1 MRSATSVT
9 PQGRVR
15 DEMDAMRSSLGGRA
29 SVLLHAAR
37 AGMSVRR
44 SSNHRAAARDRRRSR
59 APAHFFA
66 RLLKT
71 NLINFRYHLH
81 PIGALK
87 TEVVTTTA
95 PRAPVQEAI
104 MAKKSKKKG
113 KKKAGKK
120 KRGRR

>member
-1 MRSATSVT
+1 MS
-9 PQGRVR
+9 Q
-15 DEMDAMRSSLGGRA
+15 RA
-29 SVLLHAAR
+29 HSH
-37 AGMSVRR
+37 
-44 SSNHRAAARDRRRSR
+44 N
-59 APAHFFA
+59 FA

-71 NLINFRYHLH
+71 YLTNFRYHLH
-81 PIGALK
+81 LIGAHK

-95 PRAPVQEAI
+95 PRELVQEAI